1 MMELNGEWG
10 TLPVMALGDD
20 DIMCFSFD
28 EMSHTYHRFTYR
40 VTHCDAYWNPSD
52 ISEIDYLDG
61 FNGMPIEE
69 WENSVNTTMLYTR
82 YTFSLPNEDIR
93 LLLSGNYKVEVFD
106 DDEDS
111 ETPVLV
117 YGFSV
122 VEQYTGHGVGAE
134 LHEDPNVPN
143 YGTQGR
149 GVRIYP
155 GMTLAIEPMINEG
168 TQAVKVLNDQWT
180 VVTADGKLSAHY
192 EHSVAVTNNGIILL
206 TKVD

>member
-1 MMELNGEWG
+1 
-10 TLPVMALGDD
+10 
-20 DIMCFSFD
+20 
-28 EMSHTYHRFTYR
+28 
-40 VTHCDAYWNPSD
+40 
-52 ISEIDYLDG
+52 
-61 FNGMPIEE
+61 
-69 WENSVNTTMLYTR
+69 
-82 YTFSLPNEDIR
+82 
-93 LLLSGNYKVEVFD
+93 
-106 DDEDS
+106 
-111 ETPVLV
+111 
-117 YGFSV
+117 V

-134 LHEDPNVPN
+134 LHEDPSVPN

-192 EHSVAVTNNGIILL
+192 EHSIAVTNNGIILL